1 MQKGTEFRLLKSF
14 NKSAKTNMSI
24 DKSLVECFDI
34 NNKAVL
40 RFYTWEKSFTV
51 GLSQDVNDYTNEYLS
66 YNNNCAKRMT
76 GGGVLFHGHDV
87 SYSLLFPSLLLGN
100 KSVKESYEYICSF
113 LLNFYKSL
121 GLDAKYAK
129 DDENITLSKSNFC
142 QVGYEAY
149 DIVVNGIKI
158 GGNAQKRSR
167 NMIFQHGSIPI
178 KEINNKEEA
187 GHSLLDL
194 GIILTYEE
202 TIDKLINAFKK
213 TFDVKL
219 EETQLNKCE
228 KEHLDKLEK
237 TV

>member
-1 MQKGTEFRLLKSF
+1 MQKGINFRLLKSF
-14 NKSAKTNMSI
+14 KKSAKENMAV
-24 DKSLVECFDI
+24 DKALVKSFDI
-34 NNKAVL
+34 KNKAVI

-51 GLSQDVNDYTNEYLS
+51 GLSQDVSDYTNKYLS

-87 SYSLLFPSLLLGN
+87 SYSLLFPSSILGN
-100 KSVKESYEYICSF
+100 KSVKESYEHICSF

-178 KEINNKEEA
+178 NEIANKKEA
-187 GHSLLDL
+187 GHSLIDL
-194 GIILTYEE
+194 GIVLTYKE
-202 TIDKLINAFKK
+202 TIDKLINAFKN
-213 TFDVKL
+213 TFDVVL
-219 EETQLNKCE
+219 EESELNE
-228 KEHLDKLEK
+228 LEEQNLEELQKEI
-237 TV
+237 